1 VGSAIVGRLQQL
13 GYQNLVTPSR
23 AELDLCDPA
32 ATDAFFAREQPDY
45 VFLAAARVGG
55 ILANDTYPV
64 DFLMDNLAIQANVIR
79 SAHRHG
85 VTKLEFLGSSCI
97 YPKFAPNPIS
107 EEALLT
113 GPLEP
118 TNQWYAIAKI
128 AGIKMIEAY
137 RRQYGFS
144 GISLMP
150 TNLYGPYDNFDLDS
164 AHVVPALLRKFH
176 EAQESGAPHVVVW
189 GTGTPLREL
198 LYIEDLADAAV
209 FLMQSYDQAGFIN
222 VGSGEEISIADLAR
236 LVARVV
242 GYSGGIVFDP
252 SRPDGTPRK
261 LIDFSRLRA
270 RMYHRFHAP
279 HDCRV
284 DRVTY
289 VSGDTWNV
297 NPIAL
302 RRIERL
308 FCKNERAILKTTL
321 TGAHAVTLVPVAAV
335 LVASIRLHF
344 LDAALNINYRGAGVT
359 ACAAEFRKGEEMGYF
374 EHGSTIIVFAPRG
387 FSLCDELR
395 DGAALRMG
403 QPLMRLP

>member
-1 VGSAIVGRLQQL
+1 MVGSAVARRLESEPCTVVDTGEVRVDFRRQADVEAWVGETR
-13 GYQNLVTPSR
+13 
-23 AELDLCDPA
+23 
-32 ATDAFFAREQPDY
+32 PD
-45 VFLAAARVGG
+45 VVVLAAAKVGG
-55 ILANDTYPV
+55 ILANDTYPAE
-64 DFLMDNLAIQANVIR
+64 FLYDNLVIETNIIEASR
-79 SAHRHG
+79 RIG
-85 VTKLEFLGSSCI
+85 VEKLILLGSSCI
-97 YPKFAPNPIS
+97 YPRLAPQPIP
-107 EEALLT
+107 EDALLT

-150 TNLYGPYDNFDLDS
+150 TNLYGPYDNFDLAS

-209 FLMQSYDQAGFIN
+209 FLMQSYDQTGFIN

-270 RMYHRFHAP
+270 LGWKPRTSLE
-279 HDCRV
+279 D
-284 DRVTY
+284 
-289 VSGDTWNV
+289 G
-297 NPIAL
+297 L
-302 RRIERL
+302 RKSYAWFRQ
-308 FCKNERAILKTTL
+308 
-321 TGAHAVTLVPVAAV
+321 AAQ
-335 LVASIRLHF
+335 IQ
-344 LDAALNINYRGAGVT
+344 
-359 ACAAEFRKGEEMGYF
+359 
-374 EHGSTIIVFAPRG
+374 PRP
-387 FSLCDELR
+387 
-395 DGAALRMG
+395 
-403 QPLMRLP
+403 Q